1 MCYFRLEKKKKTVL
15 RPIQYERDERKSHH
29 HQKKIVTVIL
39 INSFFFLSNTL
50 RGNVKIFKN
59 EP

>member
-39 INSFFFLSNTL
+39 INSFFFPFQYLAWKREN
-50 RGNVKIFKN
+50 I
-59 EP
+59 